1 MLFRSMAKV
10 YEAKHESLGHIVAI
24 KFLKDFLLENNY
36 VKNLFVKEARF
47 LATLQH
53 ENIIRVI
60 DAEELPHQV
69 SIIME
74 YVNGKTL
81 KEKVETEGY
90 WVFGDPVLRVPFEEV
105 TEEMVIEWV
114 REDSVRDGKNI
125 IESRLE
131 EQINALGKQKVV
143 APWLPQVFTP
153 NLG

>member
-1 MLFRSMAKV
+1 MFTWKILDVDATDGLITQAK
-10 YEAKHESLGHIVAI
+10 YE
-24 KFLKDFLLENNY
+24 
-36 VKNLFVKEARF
+36 VK
-47 LATLQH
+47 T
-53 ENIIRVI
+53 
-60 DAEELPHQV
+60 
-69 SIIME
+69 
-74 YVNGKTL
+74 
-81 KEKVETEGY
+81 EKVETEGY

-114 REDSVRDGKNI
+114 REDSMRDGKNI